1 VPSSGRCASLN
12 SPLRPAQATRAGR
25 RNHSNMARSRL
36 LVAALAA
43 IAVLAASAAGSS
55 SGARQPA
62 QTPAA
67 ATPTFVV
74 SGRGWGH
81 GVGLAQWGSQGFA
94 QQGAA
99 YDDILG
105 HYYPGT

>member
-1 VPSSGRCASLN
+1 MPPSGRCASLN
-12 SPLRPAQATRAGR
+12 LPLRPAQATRAGR
-25 RNHSNMARSRL
+25 RNHSDMARSRL

-43 IAVLAASAAGSS
+43 VALLAGGAAGP
-55 SGARQPA
+55 SGGAMQRA
-62 QTPAA
+62 QTPPA

-94 QQGAA
+94 QQGAT
-99 YDDILG
+99 YDQILG
-105 HYYPGT
+105 H